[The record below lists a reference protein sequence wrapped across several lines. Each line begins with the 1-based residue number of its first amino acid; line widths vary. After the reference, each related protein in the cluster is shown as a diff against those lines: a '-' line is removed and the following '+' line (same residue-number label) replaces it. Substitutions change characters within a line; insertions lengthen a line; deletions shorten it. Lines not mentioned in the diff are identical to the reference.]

1 MSRLLIS
8 VRNPAEAR
16 IAFEE
21 GADLIDLKEPDAGAL
36 GAVSLETA
44 RLVVAAVA
52 QRRATSATVGDLPLD
67 ARILGPAI
75 QAMSATGVDFVK
87 MGVWPESGNLVRAFQ
102 DLAPVALRT
111 PLIAVLFADLGVPV
125 GAIDVVADAG
135 FKGIMLDTA
144 NKGRGRLR
152 DNISRQELGEFVRR
166 ARCRRLMIGLAG
178 SLRIEDSAT
187 LADLGPDYLGF
198 RGAACDGHDRGA
210 ELKAERV
217 RALRTALDKT
227 LRTTGI
233 SEGRLTT
240 AL

>member
-87 MGVWPESGNLVRAFQ
+87 MGVWPESGNPVRAFQ

-144 NKGRGRLR
+144 NKQRGRLR
-152 DNISRQELGEFVRR
+152 DNISLDELDVFVDH
-166 ARCRRLMIGLAG
+166 ARYRGLMIGLAG
-178 SLRIEDSAT
+178 SLRIEDIPT
-187 LADLGPDYLGF
+187 LAKLGPDYLGF
-198 RGAACDGHDRGA
+198 RGAACDGHARGA
-210 ELKAERV
+210 ELNAERV
-217 RALRTALDKT
+217 RL
-227 LRTTGI
+227 LRTTLDNTPR
-233 SEGRLTT
+233 STSTTEGRLAA